1 MHIYVVWNNLFFME
15 VQGTSVTLQPYKL
28 WEPQMQYDFGVE
40 RALWP
45 DANPLLML

>member
-15 VQGTSVTLQPYKL
+15 VQGASVTLQPYKL